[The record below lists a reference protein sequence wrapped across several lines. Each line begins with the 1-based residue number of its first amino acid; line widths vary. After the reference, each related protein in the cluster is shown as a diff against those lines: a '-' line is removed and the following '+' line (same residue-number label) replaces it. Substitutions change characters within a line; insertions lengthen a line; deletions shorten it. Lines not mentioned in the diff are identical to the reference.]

1 MTYPQPDVRE
11 IAESSIV
18 VAAEEQ
24 ISSDLGGESVILNM
38 KTGVYHGL
46 NEVGARVWDLIEKP
60 KAVKEIKQVLL
71 KEYEVE
77 PDVCTND
84 LFSLLNN
91 LKTAGLIKVTN
102 ETAA

>member
-1 MTYPQPDVRE
+1 MNYSEPDVRE

-18 VAAEEQ
+18 VAADEQ

-60 KAVKEIKQVLL
+60 KAVKQIKQVLL
-71 KEYEVE
+71 EEYEVE
-77 PDVCTND
+77 ADVCTDD
-84 LFSLLNN
+84 LFSLLNS
-91 LKTAGLIKVTN
+91 LKNAGLIKVRN

>member
-1 MTYPQPDVRE
+1 MIYRDLGLSE

-18 VAAEEQ
+18 VATPDQ
-24 ISSDLGGESVILNM
+24 ISSDLGGESVILHM

-60 KAVKEIKQVLL
+60 KTVKEIKQVLL
-71 KEYEVE
+71 EEYEVE
-77 PDVCTND
+77 ADVCTDD
-84 LFSLLNN
+84 LFSLLNE

>member
-1 MTYPQPDVRE
+1 MNYSEPDVCE
-11 IAESSIV
+11 IVESSIV
-18 VAAEEQ
+18 VAADEQ

-38 KTGVYHGL
+38 NTGVYHGL

-60 KAVKEIKQVLL
+60 KAVTDIKQVLL
-71 KEYEVE
+71 EEYEVE
-77 PDVCTND
+77 ADICTND
-84 LFSLLNN
+84 LFLLLNN

>member
-1 MTYPQPDVRE
+1 MIYQDSGTSE
-11 IAESSIV
+11 ITESSIV
-18 VAAEEQ
+18 VATENQ

-38 KTGVYHGL
+38 QTGVYHGL

-71 KEYEVE
+71 EEYEVE
-77 PDVCTND
+77 ADVCTDD
-84 LFSLLNN
+84 LFSLLNE

>member
-1 MTYPQPDVRE
+1 MSYPETERE

-18 VAAEEQ
+18 VATEDQ

-71 KEYEVE
+71 EEYEVE
-77 PDVCTND
+77 PDVCTD
-84 LFSLLNN
+84 GLFLLLNN
-91 LKTAGLIKVTN
+91 LKTAGLIEVKN

>member
-1 MTYPQPDVRE
+1 MIYQDPETE
-11 IAESSIV
+11 KITESSIV
-18 VAAEEQ
+18 VATEDQ

-38 KTGVYHGL
+38 TTGVYHGL

-60 KAVKEIKQVLL
+60 KAVKDIKQVLL
-71 KEYEVE
+71 EEYEVE
-77 PDVCTND
+77 ADVCTDD
-84 LFSLLNN
+84 LFSLLNE